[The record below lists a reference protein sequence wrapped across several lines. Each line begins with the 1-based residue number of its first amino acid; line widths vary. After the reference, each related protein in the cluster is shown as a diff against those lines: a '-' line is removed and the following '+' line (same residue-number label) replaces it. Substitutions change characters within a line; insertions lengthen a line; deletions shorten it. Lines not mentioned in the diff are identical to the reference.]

1 MRHGLRET
9 NGLIGFLSPLA
20 GATHVFDW
28 SGVPANTEDE
38 HLPRMVG
45 GWAAYNTNQYE
56 GLRDGLSAFVY
67 CEGRG
72 CRTEDTVLSLALVG
86 PVRSDKWA

>member
-56 GLRDGLSAFVY
+56 GLRDGLSAFLCLWVGMPDLRY
-67 CEGRG
+67 
-72 CRTEDTVLSLALVG
+72 RTVAGSGGASEVC
-86 PVRSDKWA
+86 